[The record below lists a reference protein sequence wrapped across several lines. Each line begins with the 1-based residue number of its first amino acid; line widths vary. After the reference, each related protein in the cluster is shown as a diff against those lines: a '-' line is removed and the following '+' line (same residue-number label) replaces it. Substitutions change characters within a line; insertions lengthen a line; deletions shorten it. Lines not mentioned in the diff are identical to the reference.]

1 MNAGHT
7 LGEAVEAAEQGFLQ
21 AGLSFGH
28 GSASAY
34 DEAAYLVLH
43 TLHLPL
49 YDLESVW
56 KKQLTEAQQSAVASV
71 IHRRIGERIP
81 AAYLTGE
88 AWLGPHRFY
97 IDSRALV
104 PRSFIAELLEEDLS
118 PWVADP
124 HAIGSV
130 LDLCTGSG
138 CLAIIAALTFP
149 NANIDAADLSAD
161 ALAVAQRNVDD
172 YAMNGRVRLVESD
185 MFAALAAKKYDL
197 IVCNPPYVT
206 ASSMAALPQEY
217 RHEPEMALASGN
229 DGLDHI
235 RTLLSEAPK
244 HLHQGGLLV
253 VEAGFNRAG
262 VEAAFPAMPFIWA
275 EVSAGDDIVF
285 MLTREELLSAGMR
298 SPG

>member
-1 MNAGHT
+1 MSPGYT

-28 GSASAY
+28 GSATAY

-56 KKQLTEAQQSAVASV
+56 EKQLTDAQQRAVAQV
-71 IHRRIGERIP
+71 VHRRIDERIP

-97 IDSRALV
+97 IDDRALV

-118 PWVADP
+118 PWIADP
-124 HAIGSV
+124 NTVGSV

-149 NANIDAADLSAD
+149 NAEVDAADLSSD

-172 YAMNGRVRLVESD
+172 YALNGRVRLVESD
-185 MFAALAAKKYDL
+185 MFAALAARKYDL

-206 ASSMAALPQEY
+206 AASMAALQEEY
-217 RHEPEMALASGN
+217 RHEPEMALASGG
-229 DGLDHI
+229 DGLDHV
-235 RTLLSEAPK
+235 RTLLREAPE

-262 VEAAFPAMPFIWA
+262 VEAAFPSLPFTWA

-285 MLTREELLSAGMR
+285 LLTREEL
-298 SPG
+298 